1 MDTTTE
7 AVLYHKLQLWEPG
20 MESGEEEE
28 EETAEPLVLSLR
40 RSRSTP
46 GCHVLGPLLQ

>member
-1 MDTTTE
+1 MEATTG

-20 MESGEEEE
+20 MESGGEEE

-40 RSRSTP
+40 R
-46 GCHVLGPLLQ
+46 LQNNPR